1 MNNYGKSSTK
11 VYNEL
16 HKDLQLVFKTVLKVM
31 DHSLR
36 VGFRNKAKQTE
47 AFNSGNSKV
56 EWPNSNHNEYPSM
69 AADVVPYPAPK
80 NWGEDD
86 RDEYEKF
93 RYFAFYVLGVADVLY
108 ALGAIDHQLEWG
120 GDWDN
125 DKDVTDNNFNDLL
138 HFQLKRKK

>member
-1 MNNYGKSSTK
+1 
-11 VYNEL
+11 
-16 HKDLQLVFKTVLKVM
+16 M

-36 VGFRNKAKQTE
+36 VGYRNEEDQTA

-56 EWPNSNHNEYPSM
+56 KWPDSYHNARPSM
-69 AADVVPYPAPK
+69 AVDASPYPLPK

-93 RYFAFYVLGVADVLY
+93 RYFAFYVMGVADVLY
-108 ALGAIDHQLEWG
+108 ALGAVDHQLEWG

-125 DKDVTDNNFNDLL
+125 DKDVIDNTFNDLL